1 MISIPVTICYKI
13 TVVSFILVF
22 PLDMALKSVNVSTSP
37 GGHLTFQC
45 RNFVRVDPKK
55 DVVVDVSS
63 TSSEDESEKEV
74 SVSSTSTPS
83 SSDSDTKR
91 RETKTKKRKT
101 AKERDERDSRYI
113 DCIFAIYW

>member
-1 MISIPVTICYKI
+1 METVLISLNTSNSHWN
-13 TVVSFILVF
+13 TWLFI
-22 PLDMALKSVNVSTSP
+22 SP

-63 TSSEDESEKEV
+63 TSSEDDSDKEV

-83 SSDSDTKR
+83 SSDSDTKG
-91 RETKTKKRKT
+91 KKPKIQKRKT
-101 AKERDERDSRYI
+101 VKERQRSSR
-113 DCIFAIYW
+113 

>member
-1 MISIPVTICYKI
+1 MQETGRFSLYPGDPGIIQESWHRCVPFRDIYSHGNTWLFIS
-13 TVVSFILVF
+13 S
-22 PLDMALKSVNVSTSP
+22 

-63 TSSEDESEKEV
+63 TSSEDETDKEI

-83 SSDSDTKR
+83 SSDPDTKSR
-91 RETKTKKRKT
+91 AKKTKIQKRKT
-101 AKERDERDSRYI
+101 IKERQRSSR
-113 DCIFAIYW
+113 